1 VQRDQPQGP
10 VNARQAIEIAEQ
22 YAVDQALLDAEVTE
36 KVATPDSVDGKDV
49 WVVELATDAGTVTI
63 TVDEATGE
71 VLNAVT
77 E

>member
-1 VQRDQPQGP
+1 
-10 VNARQAIEIAEQ
+10 
-22 YAVDQALLDAEVTE
+22 
-36 KVATPDSVDGKDV
+36 VDGKDV